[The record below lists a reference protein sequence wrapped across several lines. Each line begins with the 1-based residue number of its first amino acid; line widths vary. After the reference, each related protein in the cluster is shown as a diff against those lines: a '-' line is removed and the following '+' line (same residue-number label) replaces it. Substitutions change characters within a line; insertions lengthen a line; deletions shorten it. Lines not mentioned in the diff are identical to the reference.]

1 MKEIMIAG
9 SYWLHSM
16 ATVVW
21 LGGITFILFIVI
33 PSAKQV
39 LGAEAVKLMGVI
51 SKRFTPIANYSIILL
66 IVTGVVL
73 TAVNK
78 QFSGIG
84 DFSNIWSLGLI
95 VKHVLVLGMVV
106 VHFYRGLGLVPIIS
120 I

>member
-1 MKEIMIAG
+1 MEGIMIAG

-73 TAVNK
+73 TAVNE
-78 QFSGIG
+78 QFLGIVNLG
-84 DFSNIWSLGLI
+84 NNWSLGLI
-95 VKHVLVLGMVV
+95 GKHIFVLGMV
-106 VHFYRGLGLVPIIS
+106 
-120 I
+120 